1 MDKYFDDFE
10 SIFQLERI
18 NDDFQNIDLK
28 GFENIE
34 IIINDKK
41 LKFPKDL
48 DELSEEKLKDLIKEQ
63 FGENTEIEIKIIKT
77 STRKDENYR

>member
-1 MDKYFDDFE
+1 